1 MENEV
6 SYQTIARTVVL
17 VLALVNQILVSTGKV
32 PLNLDE
38 SVIYDAVSLAFTIV
52 SAVVACWK
60 NNSFTSN
67 AIEADKYLEELKGES
82 K

>member
-1 MENEV
+1 MKNDV

-17 VLALVNQILVSTGKV
+17 TLALVNQVLASLGKV

-38 SVIYDAVSLAFTIV
+38 NVIYDAASLAFTIV

-60 NNSFTSN
+60 NNSFTKK
-67 AIEADKYLEELKGES
+67 AIEADKYLKELKGDS